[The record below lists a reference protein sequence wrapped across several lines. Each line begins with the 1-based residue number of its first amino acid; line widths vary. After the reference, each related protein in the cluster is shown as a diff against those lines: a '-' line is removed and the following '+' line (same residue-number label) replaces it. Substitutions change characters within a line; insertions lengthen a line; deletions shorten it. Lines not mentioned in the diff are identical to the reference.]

1 MYLGIHISM
10 HMHATTISEKGGH
23 AFEVNKKKPMEDLEG
38 ENGKEK
44 GYI

>member
-23 AFEVNKKKPMEDLEG
+23 AFEVNKKSMEDLEG
-38 ENGKEK
+38 EK
-44 GYI
+44 GR